1 MWTRLVRIS
10 DPGQWFGKI
19 HEPVTRVQHLV
30 RTNSYVNAT
39 VSLVRRY
46 GAVVCMK
53 KRELTQDPD
62 CTLALQHV
70 LDLLTWASYP
80 GQIFPV
86 WTQVNIADDNLM
98 MWNIWTICEHGLIYL
113 LTRGE
118 QYWYMVSREWSLP
131 AWPECFASSVWQ

>member
-1 MWTRLVRIS
+1 MGNEYFHAITFTHF
-10 DPGQWFGKI
+10 D
-19 HEPVTRVQHLV
+19 
-30 RTNSYVNAT
+30 YVNAT

-70 LDLLTWASYP
+70 LDLLAWASYP

-98 MWNIWTICEHGLIYL
+98 MWNIWTTDPGTICEHGLSYHDIWH
-113 LTRGE
+113 TID
-118 QYWYMVSREWSLP
+118 
-131 AWPECFASSVWQ
+131 SVLKLGVDNTHLVLNWIQ